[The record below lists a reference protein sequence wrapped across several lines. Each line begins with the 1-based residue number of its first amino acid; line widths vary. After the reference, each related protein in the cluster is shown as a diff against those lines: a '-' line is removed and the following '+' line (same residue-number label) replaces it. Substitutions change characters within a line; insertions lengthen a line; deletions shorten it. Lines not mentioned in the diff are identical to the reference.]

1 MIMKKTFK
9 LLVVLVSAFSAWS
22 SAHAAEGA
30 EKVVLCKVKSF
41 DQSSA
46 TLSCGKRWIKAPRA
60 RIQAD
65 RLKER
70 NVVGVSLTQKEWKQF
85 VSTKV
90 YTLK

>member
-1 MIMKKTFK
+1 MKNTVQM
-9 LLVVLVSAFSAWS
+9 LVVMVLGISVMTTAQ
-22 SAHAAEGA
+22 AAEGQ

-41 DQSSA
+41 DQTTA

-70 NVVGVSLTQKEWKQF
+70 NVVGVSLSQKEWKQF